1 MRWHG
6 FGIGP
11 VETVG
16 GSRRRPDGAVATG
29 EGGPV
34 LDGRLVAET
43 GPEAGR
49 VYRLD
54 KAVVSLGRDPANDVV
69 IPDRYVS
76 RRHAEIRWDGRDYI
90 LHELG
95 SRNGTQINDGR
106 LTVPHRLSPGDV
118 IGFADLR
125 LAFHLADDTLVLP
138 PQPAVTQVL
147 TVDPE
152 RLEARVGGQRLEL
165 TAKEFSALAVLH
177 ARQGA
182 IVGKDQLARCVWPEY
197 DGAVSDES
205 IEQLASRLRRK
216 LRAAGGGRVQLVAVR
231 GAGYRLVAE

>member
-1 MRWHG
+1 M
-6 FGIGP
+6 IEP
-11 VETVG
+11 
-16 GSRRRPDGAVATG
+16 G

-54 KAVVSLGRDPANDVV
+54 KAVVSLGRDPGNDVV

-76 RRHAEIRWDGRDYI
+76 RRHAEIRWDGHGYV

-95 SRNGTQINDGR
+95 SRNGTVINEGR
-106 LTVPHRLSPGDV
+106 LTEPHRLVPGDV
-118 IGFADLR
+118 ILFGDLR

-138 PQPAVTQVL
+138 LQSVAFHIL

-152 RLEARVGGQRLEL
+152 RLEARLAGQRLEL
-165 TAKEFSALAVLH
+165 TAKEFSALVALH
-177 ARQGA
+177 ARVGA
-182 IVGKDQLARCVWPEY
+182 IVGKDQLARLVWPEY

-216 LRAAGGGRVQLVAVR
+216 LRGAGGNRVQLVAVR
-231 GAGYRLVAE
+231 GAGYRLVVE